1 MKAKIGSFL
10 FRYRNVV
17 GPFLFLIA
25 LFVGRPTYPFGR
37 PDLDIL
43 FDVVGMTCALLGQTL
58 RIVTIG
64 YEYIERGGRNRQV
77 FASKL
82 VQGGVFG
89 HCRNPLYVGNILIAL
104 GFALIVN
111 SYLFYLIVIPFIIFS
126 YSCIVAAEEAF
137 LSHKFGAE
145 YDQYCRRVN
154 RWRPR
159 LTGWKDST
167 EGMQFNWR
175 RVLVKEYNTIFVMTV
190 SLFAL
195 RLWCD
200 YWIIGPDALP
210 RMEYLMTGAVAWVVL
225 YVIVRSLKKS
235 GYVKA

>member
-1 MKAKIGSFL
+1 ML
-10 FRYRNVV
+10 
-17 GPFLFLIA
+17 A
-25 LFVGRPTYPFGR
+25 LFIERPTYPLGR
-37 PDLDIL
+37 SDMDIL
-43 FDVVGMTCALLGQTL
+43 FDIVGIICALLGQTL
-58 RIVTIG
+58 RIVTVG

-77 FASKL
+77 YASKL

-111 SYLFYLIVIPFIIFS
+111 SYLFYLIVVPFIVFS
-126 YSCIVAAEEAF
+126 YSCIVTTEEAF

-154 RWRPR
+154 RWWPR
-159 LTGWKDST
+159 LNGWKHST
-167 EGMQFNWR
+167 EGMKFNWR
-175 RVLVKEYNTIFVMTV
+175 RVLVKEYNTIFIMTV
-190 SLFAL
+190 SLIAL

-200 YWIIGPDALP
+200 YWISGPGALP
-210 RMEYLMTGAVAWVVL
+210 RTEYLMIGAAAWLVL